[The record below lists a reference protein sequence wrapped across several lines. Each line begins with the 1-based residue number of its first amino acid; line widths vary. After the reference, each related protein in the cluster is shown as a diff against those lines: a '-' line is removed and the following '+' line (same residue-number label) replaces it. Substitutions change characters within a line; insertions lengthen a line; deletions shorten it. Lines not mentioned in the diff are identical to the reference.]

1 MLASKVASG
10 ALWMVAA
17 RLTAKM
23 LDLVAMLIVAR
34 LLVPADFGLF
44 ALAAGVVLVLNAAT
58 DLSVGNAI
66 IQMRDPQKRAYDTAF
81 TLNVIRGITL
91 AVGIAAA
98 AYPFAAVY
106 GDPRLRGI
114 LFALTAIPL
123 ARGLISPRMAHLQR
137 ELRFRPMFYLEAG
150 GKLAAFLASV
160 TVALATHSYW
170 ALVAGMIAAPAI
182 STVISYRFAP
192 YRPALGLGNWRQI
205 LAFSGW
211 ISLSNAVNMLN
222 WQADRFLIGGRLGTG
237 VLGQYAVGSE
247 LASLPTNAPIMPM
260 IQALYAGFAKL
271 SADLPK
277 LRAAYLTSQC
287 VAMALALPIAIP
299 ISVFAYSIVAMA
311 LGPGWSA
318 TAFVVQVLAPVF
330 AVQMLTA
337 PAQAIAMAKG
347 RTSSIFGRDLISL
360 AIRLPLIFAGMYIA
374 GLTGVVWAR
383 VGSGL
388 IVILLNLLLMKRM
401 LGTGVVRQ
409 VIAPWR
415 SYVSGIVLA
424 AFLVWVGDSYS
435 LLSSGN
441 IGNIPE
447 LAAVILGGLFIYAAT
462 HLGLWWINRPVNSAE
477 RKLLDAAKLMIWEP
491 RSA

>member
-1 MLASKVASG
+1 MLGAKVASG
-10 ALWMVAA
+10 ALWMVAG

-44 ALAAGVVLVLNAAT
+44 ALAAGVVLILNAAT

-66 IQMRDPQKRAYDTAF
+66 IQMRDPQKRVYDTAF
-81 TLNVIRGITL
+81 TLNLIRGITL
-91 AVGIAAA
+91 AAGIAAVA
-98 AYPFAAVY
+98 QPFASLY
-106 GDPRLRGI
+106 EDPRLTGI

-123 ARGLISPRMAHLQR
+123 TRGLISPRMAHLQR
-137 ELRFRPMFYLEAG
+137 ELSFRPVFYLEAS
-150 GKLAAFLASV
+150 GKVAAFLAAV
-160 TVALATHSYW
+160 AVALVTRSYW

-182 STVISYRFAP
+182 STVISYRLAP
-192 YRPALGLGNWRQI
+192 YRPALGLRDWRPI

-222 WQADRFLIGGRLGTG
+222 WQADRFLIGGRLGTD

-299 ISVFAYSIVAMA
+299 ISVFAYAIVAMA
-311 LGPGWSA
+311 LGPGWGA
-318 TAFVVQVLAPVF
+318 TALVVQILAPVF
-330 AVQMLTA
+330 ALQMLTA

-347 RTSSIFGRDLISL
+347 RTSAIFGRDLISL
-360 AIRLPLIFAGMYIA
+360 AIRLPLIFGGMYIA

-388 IVILLNLLLMKRM
+388 FVILLNLMLMKRM
-401 LGTGVVRQ
+401 LDTGVVRQ
-409 VIAPWR
+409 VVAPWR
-415 SYVSGIVLA
+415 SYVSGLVLA
-424 AFLVWVGDSYS
+424 AFLIWMGSSYS
-435 LLSSGN
+435 LLSSGD

-447 LAAVILGGLFIYAAT
+447 LAAVILAGLFVYAAT

-491 RSA
+491 RSV